1 MKKESLEKL
10 SLSELGDPLAKNALE
25 LLEFMEKK
33 ADGITMRD
41 KKRQVELLQELIR
54 KKRMSN
60 RETCVIKNLSSEF
73 FGPASLGQ
81 LTLWQ

>member
-1 MKKESLEKL
+1 MKKESLT
-10 SLSELGDPLAKNALE
+10 LSELCDLLAENTLE

-33 ADGITMRD
+33 ADGITIRD

-60 RETCVIKNLSSEF
+60 GET
-73 FGPASLGQ
+73 
-81 LTLWQ
+81 